1 MINDRKVFPVTILK
15 WSINAPFNW
24 ILKGY
29 GKWLPWLHLGGWH
42 STAKN
47 TLGIIA
53 LAGWRVHNKTG
64 HIIGFASA
72 NGEAPLGHVISQTT
86 LPIMINEVKGLNTD
100 RYGYLFFSIE
110 NKLQPLY
117 VHERHK
123 NTCSCTLSLLHR
135 RVFRILSLLVLGS

>member
-1 MINDRKVFPVTILK
+1 MRDTCDFINELVEKYERKDEKGEVIKDRKVFPVTILK

-72 NGEAPLGHVISQTT
+72 NREAALG
-86 LPIMINEVKGLNTD
+86 
-100 RYGYLFFSIE
+100 
-110 NKLQPLY
+110 
-117 VHERHK
+117 
-123 NTCSCTLSLLHR
+123 
-135 RVFRILSLLVLGS
+135 